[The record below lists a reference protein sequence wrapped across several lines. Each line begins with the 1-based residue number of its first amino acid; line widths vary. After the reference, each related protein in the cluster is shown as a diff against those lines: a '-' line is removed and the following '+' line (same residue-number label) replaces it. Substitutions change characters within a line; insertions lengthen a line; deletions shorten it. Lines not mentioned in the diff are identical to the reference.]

1 MKINNILLALLL
13 LFLSGVIAV
22 TLVFGVSTTGQ
33 IQEQQITFN
42 GSKKRHNPMVSENVD
57 LTNQIQSRGAIGA
70 QNAKYAG
77 QTTFRAPSLKSGR
90 NYSGSYVRKSDLLA
104 DNGGSTSAVM
114 ASNSAYGRTGGNGR
128 SGSESNSMLAPV
140 ASRGS
145 AASIEPYSGNIFYL
159 PQNVQATDNG
169 QFTGVNR
176 AYTST
181 ITEVGA
187 PISSLSAAYFT
198 GEHTHVDLDGDGFCD
213 GDDGY
218 YLDYRPG
225 EGTGE
230 FEEVWVPLDADWIL
244 LIISL
249 FSLLITYQKIQK

>member
-1 MKINNILLALLL
+1 M
-13 LFLSGVIAV
+13 
-22 TLVFGVSTTGQ
+22 
-33 IQEQQITFN
+33 
-42 GSKKRHNPMVSENVD
+42 
-57 LTNQIQSRGAIGA
+57 
-70 QNAKYAG
+70 
-77 QTTFRAPSLKSGR
+77 
-90 NYSGSYVRKSDLLA
+90 
-104 DNGGSTSAVM
+104 
-114 ASNSAYGRTGGNGR
+114 
-128 SGSESNSMLAPV
+128 
-140 ASRGS
+140 
-145 AASIEPYSGNIFYL
+145 
-159 PQNVQATDNG
+159 PQNVQAPDNG

-187 PISSLSAAYFT
+187 PISSLSAALFT

-225 EGTGE
+225 DGTGE

>member
-1 MKINNILLALLL
+1 MKNNNIFLALLL
-13 LFLSGVIAV
+13 LILSGVIAV
-22 TLVFGVSTTGQ
+22 ALVFGVSTTGQ
-33 IQEQQITFN
+33 IQEQQIIFN

-70 QNAKYAG
+70 QNARYAG

-104 DNGGSTSAVM
+104 DNGGSSSAVM
-114 ASNSAYGRTGGNGR
+114 ASNSAYGRTGGTGR
-128 SGSESNSMLAPV
+128 SGSESNTMLSPV
-140 ASRGS
+140 ASRSS

-159 PQNVQATDNG
+159 PQNVQATNNG

-176 AYTST
+176 EYTST

-187 PISSLSAAYFT
+187 PISALSAATFST
-198 GEHTHVDLDGDGFCD
+198 EHTHVDNNGDGYCD

>member
-1 MKINNILLALLL
+1 MKNNNIFLALLL
-13 LFLSGVIAV
+13 LILSGVIAV
-22 TLVFGVSTTGQ
+22 TLVFGVNTTGQ
-33 IQEQQITFN
+33 VQEQQITFN

-114 ASNSAYGRTGGNGR
+114 SSNSAYGRTGGTRR

-140 ASRGS
+140 GSRGS

-159 PQNVQATDNG
+159 PQNVQATNNG

-187 PISSLSAAYFT
+187 PLGALSAEPFT
-198 GEHTHVDLDGDGFCD
+198 GEHTHVDTDGDGYCD
-213 GDDGY
+213 KGDGY

-225 EGTGE
+225 DGTGE
-230 FEEVWVPLDADWIL
+230 LEEVWVPLDADWIL

-249 FSLLITYQKIQK
+249 LSLLITYQKIQK